1 MSKELTTS
9 LFDATQRVM
18 AKERMDIVNKLV
30 MLEYESEQN
39 RFSMEL
45 RIQITELQYKL
56 ARLIPTFW
64 TLLVSVPVSSIAI
77 EVYHGSSLS
86 NPCH

>member
-18 AKERMDIVNKLV
+18 AKERMDIVNKLA

-56 ARLIPTFW
+56 ARLDSDI
-64 TLLVSVPVSSIAI
+64 LDIARQRARFF
-77 EVYHGSSLS
+77 HS
-86 NPCH
+86 N

>member
-1 MSKELTTS
+1 MSKELTTA

-18 AKERMDIVNKLV
+18 AKERMDLVNQLA
-30 MLEYESEQN
+30 MREYESEQN

-56 ARLIPTFW
+56 AQLDSDI
-64 TLLVSVPVSSIAI
+64 LSIARQRARFF
-77 EVYHGSSLS
+77 HS
-86 NPCH
+86 N